1 MKPGDPQNVKIEH
14 KGEQKWAQE
23 HHSVITPDHFGS
35 HFPSKINEKIDAKI
49 DAEKVMKNHE
59 KSCKNRSIFG

>member
-23 HHSVITPDHFGS
+23 HQKG
-35 HFPSKINEKIDAKI
+35 AK
-49 DAEKVMKNHE
+49 
-59 KSCKNRSIFG
+59 S